1 MVFPPSW
8 TCSHRGAKKSRCC
21 KKAPSAA
28 RGAYCVLR
36 CIADRP
42 SRFVMLASLRL
53 ENFKPQEVCQVGSNL
68 DSFDPR
74 YFCAKFRCEVSV
86 YSHNTQQPSHPSL
99 SSHPSNPPVNLYRE

>member
-1 MVFPPSW
+1 MAFPPSW

-74 YFCAKFRCEVSV
+74 YFCAKFRSHFNPKYIAGRFRTLVQEV
-86 YSHNTQQPSHPSL
+86 
-99 SSHPSNPPVNLYRE
+99 